1 MDIRKESNFIP
12 KHVLI
17 VSKVSRFEFEHLRE
31 PNLNERQLKLRIL
44 ERGSDYDEMLIN
56 HEKNKAVEIQVI
68 NTLKRLNIDYK
79 VTNRLIIEQTQF
91 DWADLV
97 VAIGGDGTF
106 LLGANL
112 IHDNKKPILGI
123 NSDPNSSEG
132 YLMLDRYYSTNI
144 ERIFELLI
152 SGQFEYI
159 MRTRIRVTLQGEGI
173 WSQPF
178 HMHEKSRISGQK
190 SSLKSQQIP
199 SLLNTKSIKNER
211 KLPWLALNEIFIG
224 ESLSARTSSLEICLD
239 DEKQFRKVKSSGI
252 CISTGTGSSS
262 WYKAIN
268 SLTSQMVKDILH
280 VAMPTNNYSDEEI
293 DKICCKF
300 NDSLQFSSDDSR
312 MSYVIRDIILN
323 DIWPLPK
330 SIKPRAFCNKL
341 VIRSQCYDAGLV
353 FDGGIGVPFN
363 VGTVAVLET
372 HPKDALRT
380 IKLSD

>member
-1 MDIRKESNFIP
+1 MDIRKVSNFIP

-31 PNLNERQLKLRIL
+31 PHLNERQLKSRIL
-44 ERGSDYDEMLIN
+44 ERGSDYDEMLVN
-56 HEKNKAVEIQVI
+56 HKKNKAVESQVI
-68 NTLKRLNIDYK
+68 NALKQLNIDYR

-91 DWADLV
+91 DWADFV

-123 NSDPNSSEG
+123 NSDPDSSEG
-132 YLMLDRYYSTNI
+132 YLMLDRYYSKNVA
-144 ERIFELLI
+144 RIFELLI

-190 SSLKSQQIP
+190 SSLKSQQLP

-239 DEKQFRKVKSSGI
+239 DEKEFRKVKSSGI

-300 NDSLQFSSDDSR
+300 NDSLQFSPDDSR
-312 MSYVIRDIILN
+312 LSYVIRDIILN